1 MSNFKVGDR
10 IVVKEWNDMVE
21 EFGVNKRGV
30 IEAHGGFY
38 EEMRELC
45 GKTGT
50 IKGINEKSKFVMI
63 NFDDCTAQTW
73 FISTDM
79 VKHNISRSK
88 PFTMDM
94 LKTGMRVETREG
106 ELYLVLKDCDTMYN
120 DGHIVFANFDQNGFL
135 CEEDYDND
143 LLEQSGMEEYDIVKV
158 YAIDKEK
165 IVFGTVL
172 DPNEKYLIWE
182 RSEDDMDD
190 ECEGCDF
197 NVNGKCTIEEDE
209 EDLEADIVL
218 DILGLG
224 KMFGFFND
232 EDDEDECD
240 YQEDGTMSLDDF
252 LDMLLETKEGCEE
265 KDEPDTKI
273 DHEEILK
280 DMLWEMFL
288 DFMDEEDNKNI
299 K

>member
-21 EFGVNKRGV
+21 EFGVNKRGG

-50 IKGINEKSKFVMI
+50 IKTMNEKSKFIMI

-73 FISTDM
+73 FVSTDM

-106 ELYLVLKDCDTMYN
+106 ELYLVLKDCDTMYG

-135 CEEDYDND
+135 CEEDYNND

-172 DPNEKYLIWE
+172 DPNKKYLIWE

-209 EDLEADIVL
+209 
-218 DILGLG
+218 
-224 KMFGFFND
+224 
-232 EDDEDECD
+232 CD

-252 LDMLLETKEGCEE
+252 LDMLLKTKEGCEE

>member
-30 IEAHGGFY
+30 INAHGGFH
-38 EEMRELC
+38 EEMKELC

-50 IKGINEKSKFVMI
+50 IKAMNEKSKFIMI
-63 NFDDCTAQTW
+63 SFDDCTAQTW
-73 FISTDM
+73 FVSTDM
-79 VKHNISRSK
+79 VKHNFSTSK

-94 LKTGMRVETREG
+94 FKTGMRVETREG
-106 ELYLVLKDCDTMYN
+106 ELYLVLKDCDTMYG

-135 CEEDYDND
+135 CEEDYDDD

-172 DPNEKYLIWE
+172 DPNKKYLIWE
-182 RSEDDMDD
+182 RSENGMDD

-197 NVNGKCTIEEDE
+197 SVNGKCTIEEDE
-209 EDLEADIVL
+209 EDLEADIML

-224 KMFGFFND
+224 KMFGFFDD
-232 EDDEDECD
+232 EDEEDECD
-240 YQEDGTMSLDDF
+240 YPEDGTMSLDDF
-252 LDMLLETKEGCEE
+252 LDMLQFTSNGYEE
-265 KDEPDTKI
+265 KNKPITEDNI
-273 DHEEILK
+273 EEELK
-280 DMLWEMFL
+280 DMLWSMFL
-288 DFMDEEDNKNI
+288 DFIDEEVNEII